1 MRTTFVSLVCVSS
14 EALKTT
20 IGGETSIGFQIVP
33 VISSTTLDLPGSLQ
47 VTVADFVTL
56 PSKLAE
62 LNWSGMTP
70 VLPGLTCRSQVPA
83 VVQPHPGRTSVSSSK
98 VAPVLVNT
106 KSCLTK
112 RARADLAKIENL
124 SGKFNSGAGGFRRA
138 RRRFCSRRRS
148 GRFSLREARDDPS
161 KRAGHNQQSDKSGLH
176 RRVSWEPPRCFDK
189 TPGCRGLEVGAGRRW
204 DLPSCHR
211 ASALSAR
218 GSHGWLR
225 R

>member
-1 MRTTFVSLVCVSS
+1 MRTTLVSLLCVSS

-33 VISSTTLDLPGSLQ
+33 VISSTTLDLSRSLQ

-83 VVQPHPGRTSVSSSK
+83 VVQPHPGRTSVISSK

-106 KSCLTK
+106 KSCLTNAPALTLPK
-112 RARADLAKIENL
+112 L
-124 SGKFNSGAGGFRRA
+124 
-138 RRRFCSRRRS
+138 
-148 GRFSLREARDDPS
+148 
-161 KRAGHNQQSDKSGLH
+161 
-176 RRVSWEPPRCFDK
+176 K
-189 TPGCRGLEVGAGRRW
+189 T
-204 DLPSCHR
+204 
-211 ASALSAR
+211 
-218 GSHGWLR
+218 
-225 R
+225 